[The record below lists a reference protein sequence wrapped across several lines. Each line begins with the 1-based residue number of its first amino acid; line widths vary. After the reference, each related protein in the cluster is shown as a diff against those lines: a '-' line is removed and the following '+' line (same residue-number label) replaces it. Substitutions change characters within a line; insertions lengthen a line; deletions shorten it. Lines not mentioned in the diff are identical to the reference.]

1 MTDAAVE
8 RPAANET
15 ERDTPGEGEAQSSSP
30 PLSRREFLYYLWG
43 ASMAVFMAGSGGVT
57 VWFALPRFREGEFGG
72 VFTIPIEE
80 IPAPDSGPKEF
91 PDGRFWLINIG
102 QEALGDERQPD
113 YPLQAGVRAL
123 FKVCVHLG
131 CLYKWVP
138 INDRFECP
146 CHGSKYLASGARID
160 GPARRNLDQ
169 FTIEVVDANGQVMT
183 DPNGNAYRTEPSYPI
198 NSPRG
203 EGTSLPIPD
212 GAAALRI
219 DTGRRVNGA
228 PNTQAGGGV

>member
-80 IPAPDSGPKEF
+80 IPTPDSEPKEF

-113 YPLQAGVRAL
+113 YPLQAGVMLSSKCVCTLVACTNGFPSTIASNAL
-123 FKVCVHLG
+123 AMVRSIWRLA
-131 CLYKWVP
+131 P
-138 INDRFECP
+138 ASMDRR
-146 CHGSKYLASGARID
+146 GGIW
-160 GPARRNLDQ
+160 
-169 FTIEVVDANGQVMT
+169 
-183 DPNGNAYRTEPSYPI
+183 I
-198 NSPRG
+198 NSSWK
-203 EGTSLPIPD
+203 SLMP
-212 GAAALRI
+212 
-219 DTGRRVNGA
+219 TGR
-228 PNTQAGGGV
+228 